1 MASWSAPSSTAGGG
15 KGNRWEVG
23 GSEELVGVGFKKEG
37 CCRENELG
45 LQGLEAMG
53 RVRGRGSR
61 SEE

>member
-1 MASWSAPSSTAGGG
+1 M
-15 KGNRWEVG
+15 
-23 GSEELVGVGFKKEG
+23 GFKKEG

-45 LQGLEAMG
+45 LQGLEAVG

>member
-1 MASWSAPSSTAGGG
+1 MASRSAPSSRAGGG

-23 GSEELVGVGFKKEG
+23 GSEELAGVSFKEEG
-37 CCRENELG
+37 CCGKNELG
-45 LQGLEAMG
+45 LQGLEAVG